1 MVKKI
6 NDDQKHRAK
15 ILSKFKTQK
24 QGRYYCTPITQTV
37 QAGLLSTARAC
48 AKPSNPPMTPEKVL
62 SQGNTKLT
70 IMCVIG
76 EDSKTE
82 QSKCLMI
89 SKHHKP
95 KNLNTL

>member
-6 NDDQKHRAK
+6 NGDQKHRTK

-24 QGRYYCTPITQTV
+24 QGRYYRTPITQSK
-37 QAGLLSTARAC
+37 QACYPLQDPVLSQATHLSHQR
-48 AKPSNPPMTPEKVL
+48 KK

-70 IMCVIG
+70 TMCVIG
-76 EDSKTE
+76 EDSKIE

-89 SKHHKP
+89 AKDHKP